1 MFFLGEIPQ
10 PVLPLVERFQTLS
23 QRLLTGLE
31 FSEALLD
38 LPANSQ
44 PYEHLGNEYLGVV
57 TDGIITVSSLGVDV
71 FCLEA
76 GDLVGLNRVFGLPH
90 GELRADAQ
98 VQIQPIHRDTFIQF
112 MYAEQTRQHRW
123 SNYLLTISA
132 LYGQILNHVYVSS
145 LVQPPKGFRQFA
157 AGDVIVHEGE
167 LADDVLQLMSG
178 HADVYVQDTKVG
190 EIPEGEIF
198 GAMAVF
204 TEQKRTATV
213 RAREHCTVLTIPKNQ
228 FVNLIRAKPETCL
241 TLLENMSRC
250 IKDLNGRIS
259 QQEQV
264 DLTVSLQS

>member
-23 QRLLTGLE
+23 QRLLTGMA
-31 FSEALLD
+31 FSDGLLN
-38 LPANSQ
+38 LHANSR
-44 PYEHLGNEYLGVV
+44 PFEHLGNDYLAVL
-57 TDGIITVSSLGVDV
+57 TEGIITVSSQGVDI
-71 FCLEA
+71 FCLEP
-76 GDLVGLNRVFGLPH
+76 GDLLGVNRVFGLPH
-90 GELRADAQ
+90 GELRAEAEVSIQLIQRDA
-98 VQIQPIHRDTFIQF
+98 FIQF

-123 SNYLLTISA
+123 SNYLLTIGA

-167 LADDVLQLMSG
+167 IADDVLQLMSG